1 VTDSTAKAAITAPS
15 GAPGYPPFKA
25 VLFDAAG
32 TLIYL
37 PRGVGFHYA
46 EVARRYGVVCDKEA
60 LNRAF
65 AAAWQSMPSRMNN
78 GQPRKDDDR
87 GWWRQ
92 LVDQTMDTVNAP
104 PFDRDAYFDELYAEF
119 THPGVWEFFPEVE
132 QVIEILASRLRL
144 GIVSN
149 FDGRLRVILRQL
161 GLLSRFEEIILSSE
175 VGIDKPDPAIFTTAL
190 KGLDLAPAEV
200 CYVGDDPKLDWEA
213 AERAGLRVF
222 RLDRRVNDLGTLL
235 QWLGI

>member
-1 VTDSTAKAAITAPS
+1 
-15 GAPGYPPFKA
+15 

-46 EVARRYGVVCDKEA
+46 EVARRHGVACDEKA

-65 AAAWQSMPSRMNN
+65 TAAWKSMPPRTNN
-78 GQPRKDDDR
+78 GRPREDDDR

-92 LVDQTMDTVNAP
+92 LVDQTLDTVNAP
-104 PFDRDAYFDELYAEF
+104 PFDRDAYFDELYSEF
-119 THPGVWEFFPEVE
+119 TRPGVWDLFPEVPR
-132 QVIEILASRLRL
+132 VLEILAPRLIL

-149 FDGRLRVILRQL
+149 FDARLRIILRQF
-161 GLLSRFEEIILSSE
+161 GLLSWFKEIILSSE
-175 VGIDKPDPAIFTTAL
+175 AGVEKPDRAIFTTAIERL
-190 KGLDLAPAEV
+190 GLEPEEV

-222 RLDRRVNDLGTLL
+222 KLDRRVNDLGTLVK
-235 QWLGI
+235 WLGV